1 MYCVYLTTYFG
12 NKLPPFYIGSTS
24 AKKILN
30 GYNGSVSS
38 QAYKQIWK
46 TERDVNPDLF
56 ITRVIKMFNT
66 RNEATAFELK
76 IQKALRVVEN
86 NLYINKGYASMCF
99 YEGSVHSPESRL
111 KISAANRGKK
121 KPPRSKSHCEK
132 LSAYAKM
139 RITSEST
146 KKKLSLALKGRTFSE
161 ETREKLS
168 TAAKNRVYP
177 DDWAQS
183 CSRAGKGI
191 KKSEAGTKNITLGNK
206 GKNKG
211 KIGIWIISTRKQK
224 KIFESELGM
233 YDKSKYVFKKSDLP
247 PLL

>member
-24 AKKILN
+24 VKKILS
-30 GYNGSVSS
+30 GYNGSVASR
-38 QAYKQIWK
+38 AYKQIWK
-46 TERDVNPDLF
+46 MERDVNPKLF

-76 IQKALRVVEN
+76 IQKALCVIDN
-86 NLYINKGYASMCF
+86 DLYINKGYASRCF

-111 KISAANRGKK
+111 KISKANRGKK

-132 LSAYAKM
+132 LSQYAKM
-139 RITSEST
+139 RIISEST
-146 KKKLSLALKGRTFSE
+146 KEKLSIALKGRTFSD

-168 TAAKNRVYP
+168 SAAKNRIYP
-177 DDWAQS
+177 DDWAQT
-183 CSRAGKGI
+183 CSRAMKGI
-191 KKSEAGTKNITLGNK
+191 KKSEAGIKNITLGNK

-211 KIGIWIISTRKQK
+211 KIGIWLVSSRKQK
-224 KIFESELGM
+224 KIFECELDM
-233 YDKSKYVFKKSDLP
+233 YDKSEFVFKKSDLP
-247 PLL
+247 PLI